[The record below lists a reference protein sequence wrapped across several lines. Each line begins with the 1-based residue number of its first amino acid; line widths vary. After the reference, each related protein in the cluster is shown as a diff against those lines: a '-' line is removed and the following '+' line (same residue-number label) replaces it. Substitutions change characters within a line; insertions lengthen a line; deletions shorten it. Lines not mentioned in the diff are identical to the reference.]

1 MVILPIADTG
11 ARTRRRT
18 CMRVIRAAR
27 QAGRPRWSRGH
38 PQFAMTAVSKGSIWN
53 ILGQNQHSPEQE
65 QVEEEQVRRQGVM
78 LDRGR

>member
-1 MVILPIADTG
+1 
-11 ARTRRRT
+11 
-18 CMRVIRAAR
+18 
-27 QAGRPRWSRGH
+27 
-38 PQFAMTAVSKGSIWN
+38 MTAVSKGSIWN